1 MGFFGSIGN
10 MLSKIPGVPSHI
22 PGVPTPPGMGKPAA
36 PAASPTA
43 AAPVA
48 APAPAPAPP
57 PAAMTGPGEF
67 QMPGPAM
74 QNLRTLANPATP
86 ELAGG
91 PADVANPVGLT
102 ADASG
107 PGAPVGLAAPMP
119 MTTPS
124 PLGAPRAMA
133 RPRGFGGGGGVRKFS
148 RR

>member
-22 PGVPTPPGMGKPAA
+22 PGVPTPPGMGKPAG
-36 PAASPTA
+36 PAGPAA
-43 AAPVA
+43 AAPLA
-48 APAPAPAPP
+48 APAPTP
-57 PAAMTGPGEF
+57 GPTPGMAGGEF
-67 QMPGPAM
+67 QMPASAM
-74 QNLRTLANPATP
+74 ANLRTLANPATP